1 MHVIGTAGHVDHGK
15 STLVEAL
22 TGIDPDRL
30 AEEKQRGLTIDL
42 GFAWLELPSGKSISI
57 VDVPG
62 HERFIKNMLAGVG
75 GIDIALIVIAA
86 DEGVMPQTTE
96 HIAIINLLEIPHGI
110 VAITKKDL
118 VDSDLLEL
126 VTEEAKDAI
135 QNTTISNAPIIPIS
149 AATGENIPELSGL
162 IDHIV
167 TEIPGKKAGR
177 NPRLSID
184 RSFSISGFGTVVT
197 GTLIGDELH
206 VGQSLELIPSGIEA
220 RVRGLESHQNKSEK
234 AQPGSR
240 VAVNLVGVE
249 PDQITRG
256 LTLTN
261 PGWLKGTYAADVHLK
276 IVQNAHMLVRHNLP
290 ITFYSLAAE
299 STGRIRL
306 LEHDEINPGG
316 QGWAQVYLDHPLPL
330 VRGDYFIIRSTTG
343 TLGGGQIIDASPA
356 RHRRKHQPTIDK
368 LNKLKD
374 GSQLEIL
381 LESLSDDHPTPLKEL
396 LTGNFLSVDSQS
408 DLMKELEKTTSAR
421 VLHEINGDVSLFSI
435 KAWHKLLSKTHNT
448 TSDYHSEFTLRKG
461 IQKEELRNKLNLST
475 NLFPAFLQHLAVEGV
490 VLVEDNH
497 IRLPE
502 HKILL
507 SDKDASEQE
516 SILRLIEND
525 GFASVND
532 LPKNP
537 ELIMY
542 LSDIGQL
549 IRINQEIILSP
560 LAYKDMVQSIRII
573 IEENGKISVAEVRD
587 KFQTSRKYALALME
601 YLDQQKMTRRVGDER
616 VLR

>member
-30 AEEKQRGLTIDL
+30 AEEKNRGLTIDL
-42 GFAWLELPSGKSISI
+42 GFAWLETPSGKEISI

-75 GIDIALIVIAA
+75 GIDLALVVIAA

-96 HIAIINLLEIPHGI
+96 HIAIINLLQIQHGI

-118 VDSDLLEL
+118 VDNELLEL

-135 QNTTISNAPIIPIS
+135 QKTTISNAQIIPVS
-149 AATGENIPELSGL
+149 ATTGENIPELATL
-162 IDHIV
+162 IDTIV
-167 TEIPGKKAGR
+167 TEAPRKKAGG

-184 RSFSISGFGTVVT
+184 RSFSIAGFGTVVT
-197 GTLIGDELH
+197 GTLIGGNLH
-206 VGQSLELIPSGIEA
+206 VGQSLELVPSGIKA
-220 RVRGLESHQNKSEK
+220 RVRGLESHRNKSET

-261 PGWLKGTYAADVHLK
+261 LEWLKGTQAADVHLT
-276 IVQNAHMLVRHNLP
+276 IVPNAHMRVRHNLP

-306 LEHDEINPGG
+306 LEHEEIDPGD

-330 VRGDYFIIRSTTG
+330 VRGDHYIIRSTTG
-343 TLGGGQIIDASPA
+343 TLGGGQIIDPSPA
-356 RHRRKHQPTIDK
+356 RHRRKHQPTIAK

-381 LESLSDDHPTPLKEL
+381 LESLSDNHPTPLKEL
-396 LTGNFLSVDSQS
+396 LTATSLGIEMQS
-408 DLMKELEKTTSAR
+408 DLITELENTTSAQ
-421 VLHEINGDVSLFSI
+421 VLRETNGDISIVSV
-435 KAWHKLLSKTHNT
+435 KAWQKLLSKTQKETN
-448 TSDYHSEFTLRKG
+448 DYHNEFNLRKG
-461 IQKEELRNKLNLST
+461 IQKEELRNKLNLSA
-475 NLFPAFLQHLAVEGV
+475 NLFPEFLRRLTVEKI
-490 VLVEDNH
+490 VLVEDNN
-497 IRLPE
+497 IKLPQ
-502 HKILL
+502 HKISL
-507 SDKDASEQE
+507 SEQDTSEQE
-516 SILRLIEND
+516 LILRVIAND
-525 GFASVND
+525 RFASVND
-532 LPKNP
+532 LPNNP

-542 LSDIGQL
+542 LADIGQL

-560 LAYKDMVQSIRII
+560 LAYKGMIESISMFIK
-573 IEENGKISVAEVRD
+573 ENGKVSVAEVRD

-601 YLDQQKMTRRVGDER
+601 YLDQQKITQRVGDER
-616 VLR
+616 ILR